1 MGESSE
7 LEKYRPIVGEEEAAE
22 IYQLADRLKGASI
35 LHVNSTRSGGG
46 VAEIL
51 KSLIPLTNS
60 LGLKASWEVITARPR
75 FYEITKSIHN
85 GLQGMN
91 LPLTQE
97 MKDTYME
104 VNQNYAATLDT
115 DHDVIIIHD
124 PQPAAIIQY
133 AKKSN
138 AKWMWRCHIDLSH
151 PNSEYWLLVRQF
163 IQKYDALIFT
173 IEDFVSRELI
183 GRPLYLIPPCI
194 DPLSEKNRD
203 VSEEQITGITKKF
216 GIDRELPTITQV
228 SRFDP
233 WKDPL
238 GVIDIYRI
246 IRRSVPKVQLL
257 MVGGSAQDDPE
268 GAIWTDKVLK
278 YAGDDNGRGI
288 HLLTDLTDL
297 EVNAIQRSS
306 NVVIQNSIR
315 EGFGLT
321 VSEALWKGV
330 PVVATNVG
338 GIPLQVIDGVTGYL
352 IESKR
357 EAADRI
363 LSILRKSELGRKL
376 GLQGKQHIRRN
387 FLITRH
393 LKQILKM
400 HLELVQ
406 N

>member
-1 MGESSE
+1 VVDSSE
-7 LEKYRPIVGEEEAAE
+7 LEKYRPITGAEEEAE
-22 IYQLADRLKGASI
+22 IFRLADRLDGASI

-51 KSLIPLTNS
+51 KSLVPLTNS
-60 LGLKASWEVITARPR
+60 LGLRASWEVITAKPR
-75 FYEITKSIHN
+75 FYEITKSLHN
-85 GLQGMN
+85 GLQGMR

-104 VNQNYAATLDT
+104 VNHNYADTLDI

-124 PQPAAIIQY
+124 PQPAALIQY
-133 AKKSN
+133 AKNRN
-138 AKWMWRCHIDLSH
+138 AKWIWRCHIDLSQ

-163 IQKYDALIFT
+163 VERYDALVFSV
-173 IEDFVSRELI
+173 EDFVQRELK
-183 GRPLYLIPPCI
+183 GRPLYIMPPCI

-203 VSEEQITGITKKF
+203 ISEEQITSITRKF
-216 GIDRELPTITQV
+216 GIDREMPIITQV

-238 GVIDIYRI
+238 GVIDIYRL
-246 IRRSVPKVQLL
+246 IRPSLPKVQLL
-257 MVGGSAQDDPE
+257 MVGGSAHDDPE
-268 GAIWTDKVLK
+268 GATWMDKVLK
-278 YAGDDNGRGI
+278 YAGDDIGRGI
-288 HLLTDLTDL
+288 HLLSDLTDL

-330 PVVATNVG
+330 PVVATRVG

-363 LSILRKSELGRKL
+363 LSILRKPDLRSKL
-376 GLQGKQHIRRN
+376 GLQGKEHIRRN

-393 LKQILKM
+393 LKQFLKI

>member
-1 MGESSE
+1 M
-7 LEKYRPIVGEEEAAE
+7 
-22 IYQLADRLKGASI
+22 
-35 LHVNSTRSGGG
+35 
-46 VAEIL
+46 
-51 KSLIPLTNS
+51 NS
-60 LGLKASWEVITARPR
+60 LGLRASWEVITAKPR
-75 FYEITKSIHN
+75 FYEITKSMHN
-85 GLQGMN
+85 ALQGMS

-104 VNQNYAATLDT
+104 VNHNYADTLDI

-124 PQPAAIIQY
+124 PQPAALIHY
-133 AKKSN
+133 AKNRN
-138 AKWMWRCHIDLSH
+138 AKWIWRCHIDLSQ
-151 PNSEYWLLVRQF
+151 PNSEYWRLVRQF
-163 IQKYDALIFT
+163 VERYDALVFS
-173 IEDFVSRELI
+173 IEDFVQRDLK
-183 GRPLYLIPPCI
+183 GRPLYIMSPCI

-203 VSEEQITGITKKF
+203 VSEEQITSITRRL
-216 GIDRELPTITQV
+216 GIDRELPIITQV

-238 GVIDIYRI
+238 GVIDIYRL
-246 IRRSVPKVQLL
+246 IRGSVPKVQLL
-257 MVGGSAQDDPE
+257 MVGGSAHDDPE
-268 GAIWTDKVLK
+268 GATWMNKVLK
-278 YAGDDNGRGI
+278 YAGEDIGRGI

-330 PVVATNVG
+330 PVVATKVG

-363 LSILRKSELGRKL
+363 LSILRKSELGSKL
-376 GLQGKQHIRRN
+376 GLQGKEHIRRN

-393 LKQILKM
+393 LKQFLKM
-400 HLELVQ
+400 HLELV
-406 N
+406 

>member
-151 PNSEYWLLVRQF
+151 PNSEYWILVRQF

-233 WKDPL
+233 
-238 GVIDIYRI
+238 
-246 IRRSVPKVQLL
+246 
-257 MVGGSAQDDPE
+257 
-268 GAIWTDKVLK
+268 
-278 YAGDDNGRGI
+278 
-288 HLLTDLTDL
+288 
-297 EVNAIQRSS
+297 
-306 NVVIQNSIR
+306 
-315 EGFGLT
+315 
-321 VSEALWKGV
+321 
-330 PVVATNVG
+330 
-338 GIPLQVIDGVTGYL
+338 
-352 IESKR
+352 
-357 EAADRI
+357 
-363 LSILRKSELGRKL
+363 
-376 GLQGKQHIRRN
+376 
-387 FLITRH
+387 
-393 LKQILKM
+393 
-400 HLELVQ
+400 
-406 N
+406 